1 MDATAWDE
9 RYAAS
14 ELVWSLGPNAFV
26 EQQVADLP
34 PGRALDLAA
43 GEGRNALWLAGR
55 GWDVTA
61 LDFSLVGVDT
71 GRQLAADRG
80 VDVTWVVADATT
92 WRDEGAFDLV
102 VVCYLQLVEEQ
113 FAAALDNAA
122 ASLAPGGTLLVL
134 AHDADNLERGH
145 GGPPDPAVLPDVA
158 QVLRALEPHGLAVP
172 SAGQVERH
180 VETDDG
186 PRTAIDLLV
195 RAVRP
200 G

>member
-1 MDATAWDE
+1 MDATGWDE

-14 ELVWSLGPNAFV
+14 ELVWSLGPNQFV
-26 EQQVADLP
+26 ADQVADLP

-43 GEGRNALWLAGR
+43 GEGRNALWLAAR
-55 GWDVTA
+55 GWTVTA
-61 LDFSLVGVDT
+61 LDFSTVGVDK
-71 GRQLAADRG
+71 GRELAADRG
-80 VDVTWVVADATT
+80 VEVTWVVADATE
-92 WRDEGAFDLV
+92 WRDEAAFDLV
-102 VVCYLQLVEEQ
+102 VVCYLQLAQEPL
-113 FAAALDNAA
+113 AAALDNAA

-145 GGPPDPAVLPDVA
+145 GGPPDPALLPDVT
-158 QVLRALEPHGLAVP
+158 QVLRALEPHGLAMA

>member
-1 MDATAWDE
+1 MDATDWDE
-9 RYAAS
+9 RYAGR
-14 ELVWSLGPNAFV
+14 ELVWSLGPNEFV
-26 EQQVADLP
+26 AEQVADLP
-34 PGRALDLAA
+34 VGRALDLAA
-43 GEGRNALWLAGR
+43 GEGRNALWLAAR
-55 GWDVTA
+55 GWVVTA
-61 LDFSLVGVDT
+61 LDFSPVGVDK
-71 GRQLAADRG
+71 GRQLAADRD

-102 VVCYLQLVEEQ
+102 VVCYLQLVAEQ
-113 FAAALDNAA
+113 LAAALDNAA

-145 GGPPDPAVLPDVA
+145 GGPPDAAVLPDVA
-158 QVLRALEPHGLAVP
+158 QVLRALEPHGLAVA
-172 SAGQVERH
+172 SAGQVERS